1 MVKVRQLYKPPRET
15 PRTQPGGEMLGDIT
29 SICLR
34 WTRGDIYS
42 DEAIE
47 QIGDIVARDEY
58 FFGLLECAGW
68 THEDNHE

>member
-15 PRTQPGGEMLGDIT
+15 PRTQPGGEMLGNIMA
-29 SICLR
+29 ICHR
-34 WTRGDIYS
+34 WTRDEIYS

-58 FFGLLECAGW
+58 FFGLLESAGW
-68 THEDNHE
+68 TRSDDV